1 MSTLTRAI
9 IMATEAHEGQV
20 DKGGNPYILHPLRL
34 LTKASDE
41 NARIVAVLHDVIED
55 TDLTLEHLRKEGFN
69 EIIIE
74 ALDCLTRCKNESYDE
89 FIQRIKSND
98 LARYVKLLDLDDNSD
113 ITRIQNPT
121 DKDYER
127 LRKYKKAVSD
137 LLSL

>member
-1 MSTLTRAI
+1 
-9 IMATEAHEGQV
+9 MATEAHEGQV